1 MSVQALILPA
11 LAALHNF
18 IWQYDPEEIR
28 IYDDDDT
35 FDFQMG
41 TGPIEVLGTGPVTP
55 GEVHQANERQDK
67 IVGEMWAQYQRYLH
81 DCAAHYQ

>member
-18 IWQYDPEEIR
+18 IWQYNPEKIH

-35 FDFQMG
+35 FNFQMD
-41 TGPIEVLGTGPVTP
+41 TGPVRILGTGPVTL
-55 GEVHQANERQDK
+55 GEVH
-67 IVGEMWAQYQRYLH
+67 
-81 DCAAHYQ
+81 